1 MQCDGNPKPH
11 DSGPVQNPPSKRAG
25 TDGPRGRPVIFL
37 GPSLCAKEACTFLDA
52 DYRPPAR
59 HSDVLRAA
67 RERPPLIG
75 LIDGVFLSSLPPSP
89 MEVLEALRCGVPV
102 MGASSLGALRA
113 VELEPYGMIGIGRIF
128 EMFRRRQL
136 IADDEVALVFSPDDF
151 RALSEPLVNIR
162 YALTNA
168 LHEGIITSRERMS
181 LLRLARRIYF
191 PERSW
196 PMLLRQA
203 RGRLPD
209 GTLESLRT
217 FTASGDFDLKKLD
230 AICLL
235 QRARQFIESNA

>member
-1 MQCDGNPKPH
+1 M
-11 DSGPVQNPPSKRAG
+11 SSS
-25 TDGPRGRPVIFL
+25 RPVIFL
-37 GPSLCAKEACTFLDA
+37 GPSLSAKEAGAFLDA

-59 HSDVLRAA
+59 HSDVIRAA

-89 MEVLEALRCGVPV
+89 MEVLEALRSGVPV

-113 VELEPYGMIGIGRIF
+113 VELEPHGMIGIGRIF
-128 EMFRRRQL
+128 GMFRRRQL
-136 IADDEVALVFSPDDF
+136 IADDEVALVFDPDDF

-162 YALTNA
+162 YALINA
-168 LHEGIITSRERMS
+168 LREGIITGRERIS

-196 PMLLRQA
+196 PMLLWQA
-203 RGRLPD
+203 RGHLPD
-209 GTLESLRT
+209 GTLRRLGA
-217 FTASGDFDLKKLD
+217 FVASGDFDLKKHD

-235 QRARQFIESNA
+235 HRARQFIESHA